1 MVKNSTTLNKL
12 ILMAAAVIL
21 SFIALVI
28 SSPSQGGCSLLG
40 EHQVKNTE

>member
-12 ILMAAAVIL
+12 ILMASAVIL
-21 SFIALVI
+21 SFIALMI

-40 EHQVKNTE
+40 EHQIQSSE